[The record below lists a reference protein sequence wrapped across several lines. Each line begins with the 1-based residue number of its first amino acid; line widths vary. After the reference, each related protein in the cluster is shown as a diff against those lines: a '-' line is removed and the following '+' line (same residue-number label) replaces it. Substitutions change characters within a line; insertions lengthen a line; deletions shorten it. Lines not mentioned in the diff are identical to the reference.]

1 MADKEFPE
9 WTTDLDKEI
18 LELLNSE
25 IIMTPAV
32 IAENIDRSRGAVAR
46 RLGTLEA
53 GGLVEKQGRGK
64 YKISSEGSELF
75 DYEWS
80 SLSEEER
87 KEAAREEHE
96 IRQWIKEELGT
107 TQDEYLSDVTEEHNR
122 LKAENPE
129 ESEDELFTKAFE
141 IVTERYRDEKTTG
154 DNKNS

>member
-32 IAENIDRSRGAVAR
+32 IAENIDRSRGAVSR

-64 YKISSEGSELF
+64 YKISSDGSELF
-75 DYEWS
+75 DYNWS
-80 SLSEEER
+80 SVSEEER
-87 KEAAREEHE
+87 TEIAKEEYE
-96 IRQWIKEELGT
+96 IGKRIEEELGI
-107 TQDEYLSDVTEEHNR
+107 TQGEYLSAVEEEYER
-122 LKAENPE
+122 LKTESPE
-129 ESEDELFTKAFE
+129 ESDDDLFTKAFE
-141 IVTERYRDEKTTG
+141 VVSERYRSEEQTK
-154 DNKNS
+154 DN

>member
-1 MADKEFPE
+1 MADTEFPE

-25 IIMTPAV
+25 IVMTPALV
-32 IAENIDRSRGAVAR
+32 AENIDRSRGAVAR

-64 YKISSEGSELF
+64 YKLSPEGSELF

-80 SLSEEER
+80 SLPEEER
-87 KEAAREEHE
+87 RQLAKEEYE
-96 IRQWIKEELGT
+96 IDQWIKNELGT
-107 TQDEYLSDVTEEHNR
+107 TRGEYLSSVSEEYDR

-129 ESEDELFTKAFE
+129 ASEDGLFTKAFE
-141 IVTERYRDEKTTG
+141 IVTERYQDENTAEN
-154 DNKNS
+154 D